1 METEVGAA
9 RAAVSAEEQLCV
21 GQTFC
26 STRYYLLVV
35 IGDISADHQLNKV
48 KEQIKQGEFSDRFPR
63 IETAQFSVSTCRL
76 CMNQHRQNNV
86 STVKWSSKLQSRLI
100 SSSLQQYGNTA
111 VKRFPSLHR
120 AHHHTCCALQISRCW
135 KTCACVKSLFLEI
148 HCSYFLFL

>member
-48 KEQIKQGEFSDRFPR
+48 KEQIKQGLRSWEIDLTVCDLDNELRLFKSKHS
-63 IETAQFSVSTCRL
+63 AQFSSE
-76 CMNQHRQNNV
+76 
-86 STVKWSSKLQSRLI
+86 VKGATW
-100 SSSLQQYGNTA
+100 
-111 VKRFPSLHR
+111 
-120 AHHHTCCALQISRCW
+120 
-135 KTCACVKSLFLEI
+135 
-148 HCSYFLFL
+148 